1 MGLLK
6 NKTVKIIGLILW
18 DILSIVF
25 TFFIVLY
32 IADGKNIFSYP
43 LAIVYLVLVKIAL
56 YVLLKLYN
64 VILDYIGIK
73 EFILIV
79 FGVVLSS
86 IIVFL
91 GIRIVKNIL
100 SVRLFILLI
109 PMEICLL
116 SLGRFFK
123 RIIETAKTV
132 ENLNPNVSR
141 KDINTLIIGAGSGG
155 KLVLDEVNKNPTLFN
170 KILAFVD
177 DDPNKFHQRLN
188 GVQILGPISEIHS
201 YIDKYQIKEVIIGI
215 ANLEWQ
221 RLKEIIELVSQKD
234 VKIKRLPLMTEMK
247 GDSHRKIVD
256 VDVTYLLNRGVIT
269 LDNEGIEAFIH
280 GKNILVTGA
289 GGSIGSELCEQ
300 ILNYEPKNL
309 IMFDIYENTTY
320 ETQVNL
326 KKRITVENKKTILT
340 VLIGSVYNEITV
352 ENLFKNSKPDIVF
365 HASAYKHVPLMEDT
379 PNEAVRT
386 NVIGTYNVAKFAHK
400 YNVEKMVLVSS
411 DKAVRPTNIMGAT
424 KAVCEKIVQYFDS
437 ISKTNYSAVRFGN
450 VLGSH
455 GSVVPLFKKQ
465 IEDGGPVT
473 ITDPEITR
481 YFMTISEAVSLIL
494 QSGVYAKGGEIFVLD
509 MGEPVKIIDLATRMI
524 ESAGY
529 RPGIDIKIEII
540 GLRPGEKKYEELLVD
555 KEKHIKTANDKI
567 FVEEKSKIED
577 VEGFI
582 KIAKENVDKMTN
594 DEIKELVRSL
604 ITSYHKE

>member
-1 MGLLK
+1 M
-6 NKTVKIIGLILW
+6 
-18 DILSIVF
+18 
-25 TFFIVLY
+25 Y
-32 IADGKNIFSYP
+32 IADDKNIFSYP
-43 LAIVYLVLVKIAL
+43 LAIIYLVLVKIAL
-56 YVLLKLYN
+56 YALLKLYN

-73 EFILIV
+73 DFILII

-100 SVRLFILLI
+100 SVKLFILLI

-116 SLGRFFK
+116 SFGRFFK
-123 RIIETAKTV
+123 RLMAIAKLIESS
-132 ENLNPNVSR
+132 NSNVSK
-141 KDINTLIIGAGSGG
+141 KDIDTLIIGAGSGG

-170 KILAFVD
+170 KIIAFVD
-177 DDPNKFHQRLN
+177 DDTNKLHQRLN
-188 GVQILGPISEIHS
+188 GVPILGPISEIHS
-201 YIDKYQIKEVIIGI
+201 FIDKYQIKEVIIGI

-221 RLKEIIELVSQKD
+221 RLKEIVELVSQRD

-247 GDSHRKIVD
+247 SDSHRKIVE

-269 LDNEGIEAFIH
+269 LDNEGIEAFIQ

-326 KKRITVENKKTILT
+326 KKRITVEGKNTSLT

-400 YNVEKMVLVSS
+400 YKVEKMVLVSS

-494 QSGVYAKGGEIFVLD
+494 QSGVYAKGGEIFILD

-529 RPGIDIKIEII
+529 RPNIDIKIEII

-555 KEKHIKTANDKI
+555 KDKHIRTANDKI
-567 FVEEKSKIED
+567 FVEEKAEIED
-577 VEGFI
+577 IEGFI
-582 KIAKENVDKMTN
+582 KMAKENVDKMTN
-594 DEIKELVRSL
+594 DEMKELVRSL
-604 ITSYHKE
+604 IPSYHKE

>member
-170 KILAFVD
+170 KI
-177 DDPNKFHQRLN
+177 
-188 GVQILGPISEIHS
+188 
-201 YIDKYQIKEVIIGI
+201 
-215 ANLEWQ
+215 
-221 RLKEIIELVSQKD
+221 
-234 VKIKRLPLMTEMK
+234 
-247 GDSHRKIVD
+247 
-256 VDVTYLLNRGVIT
+256 
-269 LDNEGIEAFIH
+269 
-280 GKNILVTGA
+280 
-289 GGSIGSELCEQ
+289 
-300 ILNYEPKNL
+300 
-309 IMFDIYENTTY
+309 
-320 ETQVNL
+320 
-326 KKRITVENKKTILT
+326 
-340 VLIGSVYNEITV
+340 
-352 ENLFKNSKPDIVF
+352 
-365 HASAYKHVPLMEDT
+365 
-379 PNEAVRT
+379 
-386 NVIGTYNVAKFAHK
+386 
-400 YNVEKMVLVSS
+400 
-411 DKAVRPTNIMGAT
+411 
-424 KAVCEKIVQYFDS
+424 
-437 ISKTNYSAVRFGN
+437 
-450 VLGSH
+450 
-455 GSVVPLFKKQ
+455 
-465 IEDGGPVT
+465 
-473 ITDPEITR
+473 
-481 YFMTISEAVSLIL
+481 
-494 QSGVYAKGGEIFVLD
+494 
-509 MGEPVKIIDLATRMI
+509 
-524 ESAGY
+524 
-529 RPGIDIKIEII
+529 
-540 GLRPGEKKYEELLVD
+540 
-555 KEKHIKTANDKI
+555 
-567 FVEEKSKIED
+567 
-577 VEGFI
+577 
-582 KIAKENVDKMTN
+582 
-594 DEIKELVRSL
+594 
-604 ITSYHKE
+604 